1 MGICQRDLKVACV
14 KCGAVPNWT
23 YVHLTERTVVTK
35 EEVLKNYRVGEILE
49 AARHVIGRFG
59 FEGTTIDRV
68 ADEAHIAKG
77 TIYLYFANKDE
88 LLHSAVVEGIRD
100 LTAELARLDD
110 VTRPPIERLAM
121 LIRNM
126 FKVQKTHQDFFKA
139 LILDS
144 RFVSYEPGDRR
155 GEELRKVYLEWMDY
169 FVCVVRAAAE
179 QGQIRAVDP
188 QLIALTLSEMMT
200 APLRRRLLSLTDTP
214 PETDVE
220 AVLDLFLYG
229 VRGMHPERNGKE

>member
-1 MGICQRDLKVACV
+1 MPD
-14 KCGAVPNWT
+14 WT
-23 YVHLTERTVVTK
+23 DVQLTERTVVTK

-49 AARHVIGRFG
+49 AARRVIGRFG

-68 ADEAHIAKG
+68 ADEARIAKG
-77 TIYLYFANKDE
+77 TIYLYFPNKE
-88 LLHSAVVEGIRD
+88 ALLHSAVVEGIRD
-100 LTAELARLDD
+100 LTVELTRLDD
-110 VTRPPIERLAM
+110 LTRPPIERLAN
-121 LIRNM
+121 LIRSM
-126 FKVQKTHQDFFKA
+126 FKVQKDHQDFFKA

-155 GEELRKVYLEWMDY
+155 GEELRQVYLEWVDY
-169 FVCVVRAAAE
+169 FACVLRSAAE
-179 QGQIRAVDP
+179 QGQIRAMDP
-188 QLIALTLSEMMT
+188 QLTALALSEMMT

-229 VRGMHPERNGKE
+229 VRGMHPERTSKEINGK

>member
-1 MGICQRDLKVACV
+1 MA
-14 KCGAVPNWT
+14 
-23 YVHLTERTVVTK
+23 TK

-49 AARHVIGRFG
+49 AARRVIGRFG

-68 ADEAHIAKG
+68 ADEARIAKG
-77 TIYLYFANKDE
+77 TIYLYFPKGKEE

-100 LTAELARLDD
+100 LSVELARSDD
-110 VTRPPIERLAM
+110 AARPPIERLTT
-121 LIRNM
+121 LIRSM
-126 FKVQKTHQDFFKA
+126 VKVQKSHEDFFKA

-155 GEELRKVYLEWMDY
+155 GEELRKVYLELVDY
-169 FVCVVRAAAE
+169 LACVLRSATE
-179 QGQIRAVDP
+179 QGAIRAMDP
-188 QLIALTLSEMMT
+188 QLAALMLTEMLT

-229 VRGMHPERNGKE
+229 VRGTHPERNGKEINGK

>member
-1 MGICQRDLKVACV
+1 MA
-14 KCGAVPNWT
+14 
-23 YVHLTERTVVTK
+23 TK

-49 AARHVIGRFG
+49 AARRVIGRFG

-68 ADEAHIAKG
+68 ADEARIAKG
-77 TIYLYFANKDE
+77 TIYLYFPNKE
-88 LLHSAVVEGIRD
+88 ALLHSAVVEGIRD
-100 LTAELARLDD
+100 LTAEIAKVDDHAR
-110 VTRPPIERLAM
+110 PAIERLST
-121 LIRNM
+121 LIRSM
-126 FKVQKTHQDFFKA
+126 FKVQKDHQDFFKA

-155 GEELRKVYLEWMDY
+155 GEELRQVYLEWVNY
-169 FVCVVRAAAE
+169 FACVIRAATE
-179 QGQIRAVDP
+179 QGAIRPMDP
-188 QLIALTLSEMMT
+188 QLAALSLSEMMT

-229 VRGMHPERNGKE
+229 VRGLHPERNGK

>member
-1 MGICQRDLKVACV
+1 MS
-14 KCGAVPNWT
+14 
-23 YVHLTERTVVTK
+23 TK
-35 EEVLKNYRVGEILE
+35 EEVLKNFRVGEILE
-49 AARHVIGRFG
+49 AARRVIGRFG

-68 ADEAHIAKG
+68 ADEARIAKG
-77 TIYLYFANKDE
+77 TIYLYFPKGKDE

-100 LTAELARLDD
+100 LTADLMRGDD
-110 VTRPPIERLAM
+110 TSRPPIERLTS
-121 LIRNM
+121 LIRDM
-126 FKVQKTHQDFFKA
+126 FKIQKSHEDFFKA

-155 GEELRKVYLEWMDY
+155 GEELRNVYLEYVDY
-169 FVCVVRAAAE
+169 FACVIRSAAE
-179 QGQIRAVDP
+179 QGAIRTKDP
-188 QLIALTLSEMMT
+188 QLAALSLAEMMT

-229 VRGMHPERNGKE
+229 VRGVHPERSGK